1 MAKFNVKSVHTAR
14 TLKSSAIGTAT
25 TDHPVTF
32 THEGGAGYVRD
43 EKSELFLLDVSNMV
57 GEDTFYEGKS
67 ERDERFRK
75 LVRTV
80 AVFDPTWIVN
90 FVEWLRIKANMRS
103 ASVVAGLEA
112 AKALVEAKIVA
123 VDERGLG
130 AARVVAGIG
139 LQRADEPG
147 EALAYWL
154 GHYGKVI
161 PKPIKRGIADAASRL
176 YTQYSLLKYDTSSHD
191 FRFGRVLDLTHPTA
205 SSFEQNAVFRF
216 ALDRMHG
223 HETSGSVMDLLEM
236 VRLNAAVR
244 RDIRSMIDFSHQ
256 SEVTQ
261 RIKEA
266 GLTWEDVL
274 SLVGSTIDKKLL
286 WEALI
291 PTMPYMATLRN
302 LRNFDEA
309 GVSDEVAET
318 VAKRLADPANVASSR
333 QFPFRFW
340 NAYNAASNLRW
351 AYSLEKAINASLANV
366 PPLPGRS
373 LILVDLSG
381 SMYGVKLTEK
391 SSLDNAQAAK
401 IFGAALALR
410 AESADLY
417 GYSNTEIRVDVPK
430 NGSLL
435 PIVKNGYVDQGGGT
449 NTWGTVTTTYAKH
462 DRIIIVTDEQTYGR
476 LPSSYVPDDVPIY
489 VWNLVGYRVGS
500 QPKNPNR
507 FVFGGL
513 SDQAF
518 SMISLLEAGRNAAW
532 PWENLVD

>member
-14 TLKSSAIGTAT
+14 TLKASAIGTAT
-25 TDHPVTF
+25 TDRPTAL
-32 THEGGAGYVRD
+32 TYEGGDGYLRD
-43 EKSELFLLDVSNMV
+43 EKSELFLLAVSNMV
-57 GEDTFYEGKS
+57 GEDTFYEGAS
-67 ERDERFRK
+67 DRDERFRK

-80 AVFDPTWIVN
+80 AVVDPTWIVN
-90 FVEWLRIKANMRS
+90 FVEWLRAKANMRS

-176 YTQYSLLKYDTSSHD
+176 YNQYSLLKYDTSSHD

-205 SSFEQNAVFRF
+205 ESFEQNALFRY

-223 HETSGSVMDLLEM
+223 HETPGEVMSNLGMILNNAQLRRVASERPEVLLDS
-236 VRLNAAVR
+236 RNL
-244 RDIRSMIDFSHQ
+244 
-256 SEVTQ
+256 
-261 RIKEA
+261 KLA

-274 SLVGSTIDKKLL
+274 SLLGDKVDKKLL

-302 LRNFDEA
+302 LRNFDET

-351 AYSLEKAINASLANV
+351 VYALEKAINASLANV

-391 SSLDNAQAAK
+391 SLLDNAQAAK

-417 GYSNTEIRVDVPK
+417 GYSNTEIRVNIPK

-435 PIVKNGYVDQGGGT
+435 PIVKDGYVDQGGGT